1 MGPRSEIVLG
11 GPEVKL
17 PVFNDRVPRLAMGP
31 IIVGVDR
38 HESQRRLIFM
48 EFLSDE
54 WYLEANNALGGL
66 KVDDHDLVVAHLTD
80 TSSHSI
86 IFRDGRV
93 SIAPGAESAT
103 VLMKQT
109 TATMTAVRNGTLSA
123 LTAIQEG
130 HIEVQGDV
138 RALLA
143 ASEALRAVD
152 ETLSSISS

>member
-1 MGPRSEIVLG
+1 MSPCPKIVLG

-17 PVFNDRVPRLAMGP
+17 PVFNDRVPRLTMGP

-54 WYLEANNALGGL
+54 WYLEANTALDGL
-66 KVDDHDLVVAHLTD
+66 RVGDHDFVVAHLTD

-93 SIAPGAESAT
+93 SIAPGVDSAT
-103 VLMKQT
+103 VIMKQT
-109 TATMTAVRNGTLSA
+109 TATMTAVRSGTLSA

-130 HIEVQGDV
+130 RIEVEGDV

-143 ASEALRAVD
+143 ASEALKAVD
-152 ETLSSISS
+152 EALSSISS

>member
-1 MGPRSEIVLG
+1 MLG
-11 GPEVKL
+11 GPEVEL
-17 PVFNDRVPRLAMGP
+17 PVFNDRVPRLTMRS
-31 IIVGVDR
+31 IVVGVDR
-38 HESQRRLIFM
+38 HESQRRLIYV

-54 WYLEANNALGGL
+54 WYLEANTALSGL
-66 KVDDHDLVVAHLTD
+66 QVGDHDLVVAHLTD

-86 IFRDGRV
+86 IFRNGRV

-103 VLMKQT
+103 VIMKQT

>member
-1 MGPRSEIVLG
+1 MGPCAEIVLG
-11 GPEVKL
+11 GPEVEL
-17 PVFNDRVPRLAMGP
+17 PVFNDRVPRLAMRS
-31 IIVGVDR
+31 IVVGVDR
-38 HESQRRLIFM
+38 HESQRRLIFV

-54 WYLEANNALGGL
+54 WYLEANTALSSV
-66 KVDDHDLVVAHLTD
+66 KVGDYDLVVAHLTD

-86 IFRDGRV
+86 IFRNGRA
-93 SIAPGAESAT
+93 SIAPGADSAT
-103 VLMKQT
+103 VIMKQT

-130 HIEVQGDV
+130 HIEVEGDV

-152 ETLSSISS
+152 EALSSISS

>member
-1 MGPRSEIVLG
+1 MGPRHEIVLG

-17 PVFNDRVPRLAMGP
+17 PVFNDRVPRLAMGS
-31 IIVGVDR
+31 IMVGVDG
-38 HESQRRLIFM
+38 HESQRRLNFM

-54 WYLEANNALGGL
+54 WYLEANTALDGL
-66 KVDDHDLVVAHLTD
+66 MVGDYDLVVAHLTD

-93 SIAPGAESAT
+93 SIAPGANSAT
-103 VLMKQT
+103 VIMKQT
-109 TATMTAVRNGTLSA
+109 TATMSAVRSGTLSA

-130 HIEVQGDV
+130 HIEVEGDV

-152 ETLSSISS
+152 EALSSLSS

>member
-1 MGPRSEIVLG
+1 MGPCPEIVLG

-17 PVFNDRVPRLAMGP
+17 PVFNYQVPRFTMGP
-31 IIVGVDR
+31 IVIGVDR
-38 HESQRRLIFM
+38 HESQRRLVFV

-54 WYLEANNALGGL
+54 WFLEANTALDGL
-66 KVDDHDLVVAHLTD
+66 RVGDHDFVVAHLTD

-103 VLMKQT
+103 VIMKQT

-152 ETLSSISS
+152 EALSSISS

>member
-1 MGPRSEIVLG
+1 MLG

-38 HESQRRLIFM
+38 HESQRRLVFV

-54 WYLEANNALGGL
+54 WFLEANTALDGL
-66 KVDDHDLVVAHLTD
+66 RVGDHDFVVAHLTD

-93 SIAPGAESAT
+93 SIAPGVDSAT
-103 VLMKQT
+103 VIMKQT
-109 TATMTAVRNGTLSA
+109 TATMTAVRSGTLSA

-130 HIEVQGDV
+130 RIEVEGDV

-143 ASEALRAVD
+143 ASEALKAVD
-152 ETLSSISS
+152 EALSSISS

>member
-1 MGPRSEIVLG
+1 MGPRPEIVLG

-38 HESQRRLIFM
+38 HESQRRLIFV

-54 WYLEANNALGGL
+54 WYLEANTALSGL
-66 KVDDHDLVVAHLTD
+66 QV
-80 TSSHSI
+80 
-86 IFRDGRV
+86 G
-93 SIAPGAESAT
+93 ESAT
-103 VLMKQT
+103 VIMKQT

>member
-1 MGPRSEIVLG
+1 MSPCPKIVLG

-17 PVFNDRVPRLAMGP
+17 PVFNDRVPRLTMRS
-31 IIVGVDR
+31 IVVGVDR
-38 HESQRRLIFM
+38 HESQRRLIYV

-54 WYLEANNALGGL
+54 WYLEANTALSGL
-66 KVDDHDLVVAHLTD
+66 QVGDHDLVVAHLTA

-103 VLMKQT
+103 VIMKQT

>member
-1 MGPRSEIVLG
+1 
-11 GPEVKL
+11 
-17 PVFNDRVPRLAMGP
+17 MGP
-31 IIVGVDR
+31 IVVGVDR
-38 HESQRRLIFM
+38 HESQRRLICV

-66 KVDDHDLVVAHLTD
+66 KVGDHDLVVAHLTD

-103 VLMKQT
+103 VIMKQT

-152 ETLSSISS
+152 EALSSISS

>member
-1 MGPRSEIVLG
+1 MSPCGEVVLG

-54 WYLEANNALGGL
+54 WYLEANTALDGL
-66 KVDDHDLVVAHLTD
+66 KVDGHDLVVAHL

-103 VLMKQT
+103 VIMKQT